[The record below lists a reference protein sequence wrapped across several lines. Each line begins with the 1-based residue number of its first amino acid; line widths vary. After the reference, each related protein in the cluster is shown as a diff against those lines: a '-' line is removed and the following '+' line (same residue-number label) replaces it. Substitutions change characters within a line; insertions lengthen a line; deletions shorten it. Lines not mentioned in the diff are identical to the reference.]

1 MCIRDSLNPD
11 DWRDSYKDF
20 REINE
25 IDGNP
30 NYEHGLYEY
39 MVETNGE
46 YLSDEREN
54 PNVQLAQDVYKRQTV
69 TYAQTVN
76 DPVKGFLKL
85 KVSYGSAK
93 IVKTSE
99 DGKVDGIS
107 FRIPCSMR
115 AISICRASTSLSV

>member
-1 MCIRDSLNPD
+1 M
-11 DWRDSYKDF
+11 
-20 REINE
+20 
-25 IDGNP
+25 
-30 NYEHGLYEY
+30 
-39 MVETNGE
+39 
-46 YLSDEREN
+46 
-54 PNVQLAQDVYKRQTV
+54 QDTV

-107 FRIPCSMR
+107 FRIQGNGIDKTVKTENGGQNPDVKLMSR
-115 AISICRASTSLSV
+115 VETDNTQEDEK